1 MHAAPARRSSRSA
14 TAARVQLPVS
24 GMSCATC
31 VGRVERAL
39 SALPGVTASVNLASN
54 RAEVSFDPARVGVTA
69 MVEAVRDAGYE
80 VPHETLELA
89 IVGMTCA
96 SCAGRVENALRG
108 VPGVLRA
115 SVNLATERASV
126 EGFAGA
132 LQIASLVAA
141 VDRAGYSAEPLMGD
155 VERERALAQ
164 AEARRA
170 RRQLLLLLTAAV
182 LSLPLM
188 LPMFGVM
195 LPGWLALLLATPVQ
209 FGFGARFYLA
219 AWRALRARTGNM
231 DLLVAL
237 GTSTA
242 YFYSVYLLLVTPGT
256 HGYFEASA
264 LVITLVLAG
273 KWLEA
278 RAKRATT
285 AALRAL
291 MTLRPQHARVLR
303 GDAEIEL
310 PITAVVLGDVV
321 VVRPGEKLPVD
332 GIVRR
337 GHGDVDESL
346 ISGESMP
353 VAKSVGERVTGGA
366 LNGGGLLHIETTAVG
381 AESTLARIIALVEH
395 AQAGK
400 APVQRAVDRVAAV
413 FVPVTLGVAACAFLG
428 WWLLAGDA
436 AAGIIAA
443 VSVMVIACPCA
454 LGLATP
460 TAMMVGTGAAARAG
474 ILIRDAAALEQAHR
488 IDTLVLDKTGTL
500 TRGHPAVT
508 DVLACDGDAQAL
520 LALAAAAQSGSEHP
534 LARAVLERAAGIT
547 RPALEHFESH
557 PGSGLSARVGGRAI
571 IIGNRLLLQRHGI
584 DRAALEDA
592 VSALETQGRTLM
604 WIAQTQPQA
613 RLLGAIAVADPLR
626 EGAVEAVRRL
636 RADGLRVVLLTGD
649 NARTAAQVAA
659 ALGIERVEA
668 EKLPAAKADA
678 VRRLQAEGWC
688 VGMVGDGVND
698 APALAVA
705 DVGIA
710 MGSGTDVAKQT
721 AGITLMRGDPMLVA
735 DAIEVSRAT
744 WRKIRQGLFWAFI
757 YNALGMPLAALGLLS
772 PVLAGAAMALSS
784 VSVVSNALLL
794 RHWRPRAAN
803 HESV

>member
-1 MHAAPARRSSRSA
+1 MHAAPAQRSSQSA

-54 RAEVSFDPARVGVTA
+54 HADVSFDPARVGVTA
-69 MVEAVRDAGYE
+69 IVEAVRDAGYE

-89 IVGMTCA
+89 IAGMTCA

-141 VDRAGYSAEPLMGD
+141 VDRAGYGAEPLTGD
-155 VERERALAQ
+155 VESERALAQ

-219 AWRALRARTGNM
+219 AWRALRARTSNM

-242 YFYSVYLLLVTPGT
+242 YFYSVYLLLVAPGA

-278 RAKRATT
+278 RAKRSTT

-310 PITAVVLGDVV
+310 PIAAVALGDVV

-337 GHGDVDESL
+337 GHSDVDESL

-413 FVPVTLGVAACAFLG
+413 
-428 WWLLAGDA
+428 
-436 AAGIIAA
+436 
-443 VSVMVIACPCA
+443 
-454 LGLATP
+454 
-460 TAMMVGTGAAARAG
+460 
-474 ILIRDAAALEQAHR
+474 
-488 IDTLVLDKTGTL
+488 
-500 TRGHPAVT
+500 
-508 DVLACDGDAQAL
+508 
-520 LALAAAAQSGSEHP
+520 
-534 LARAVLERAAGIT
+534 
-547 RPALEHFESH
+547 
-557 PGSGLSARVGGRAI
+557 
-571 IIGNRLLLQRHGI
+571 
-584 DRAALEDA
+584 
-592 VSALETQGRTLM
+592 
-604 WIAQTQPQA
+604 
-613 RLLGAIAVADPLR
+613 
-626 EGAVEAVRRL
+626 
-636 RADGLRVVLLTGD
+636 
-649 NARTAAQVAA
+649 
-659 ALGIERVEA
+659 
-668 EKLPAAKADA
+668 
-678 VRRLQAEGWC
+678 
-688 VGMVGDGVND
+688 
-698 APALAVA
+698 
-705 DVGIA
+705 
-710 MGSGTDVAKQT
+710 
-721 AGITLMRGDPMLVA
+721 
-735 DAIEVSRAT
+735 
-744 WRKIRQGLFWAFI
+744 
-757 YNALGMPLAALGLLS
+757 
-772 PVLAGAAMALSS
+772 
-784 VSVVSNALLL
+784 
-794 RHWRPRAAN
+794 
-803 HESV
+803 